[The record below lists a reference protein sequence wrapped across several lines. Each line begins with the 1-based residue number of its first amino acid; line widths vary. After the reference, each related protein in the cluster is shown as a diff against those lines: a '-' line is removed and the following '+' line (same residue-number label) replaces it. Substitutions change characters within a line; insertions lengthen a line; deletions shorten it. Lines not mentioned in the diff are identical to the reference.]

1 MLTATLKFFL
11 PYHLMGIPF
20 VPRWINLPLRTG
32 SDPYDLPGRL
42 LRFPSLCLPYI
53 NEIGWEAA
61 KADEKQEMLAI
72 FQKRWKKFFCV

>member
-32 SDPYDLPGRL
+32 SDPYDLAGRL
-42 LRFPSLCLPYI
+42 LRFPLFVPCTHERNRVGSS
-53 NEIGWEAA
+53 ES
-61 KADEKQEMLAI
+61 
-72 FQKRWKKFFCV
+72 